1 MDILVSSNLERQL
14 FELTGRNAEAISQ
27 WMADLSERRCFRV
40 DPETFARVRES
51 FSADSIDNATCL
63 TTIKKVHDEHGY
75 LLDPHTAVAYAAA
88 QNLRGENPVLIAS
101 TAHWA
106 KFGDNVYRA
115 LHGLEPGE
123 PLPEEVAALTGCQ
136 LNERIAQEAE
146 RSDIPAGLANLDT
159 MEVRFTEVIDNDVEA
174 IESAAEAFLRR

>member
-1 MDILVSSNLERQL
+1 M
-14 FELTGRNAEAISQ
+14 
-27 WMADLSERRCFRV
+27 
-40 DPETFARVRES
+40 
-51 FSADSIDNATCL
+51 
-63 TTIKKVHDEHGY
+63 HDEHGY